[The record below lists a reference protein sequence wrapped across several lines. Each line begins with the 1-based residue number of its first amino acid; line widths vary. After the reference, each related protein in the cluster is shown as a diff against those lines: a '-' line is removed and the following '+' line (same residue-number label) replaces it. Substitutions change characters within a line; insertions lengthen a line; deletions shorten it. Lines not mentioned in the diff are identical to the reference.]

1 MPSGALRPRACQIH
15 LVCFSIHLHSTTPS
29 SALRHKIARSRE
41 AIQFNRASDY
51 WLDHAQFDTILQA
64 CRQDRSRGSEDPSIR
79 AARLEEL
86 VKLYR

>member
-1 MPSGALRPRACQIH
+1 VWSRC
-15 LVCFSIHLHSTTPS
+15 
-29 SALRHKIARSRE
+29 ALRHNLRQALFNLRQAIGDQTASPPYLLISRE